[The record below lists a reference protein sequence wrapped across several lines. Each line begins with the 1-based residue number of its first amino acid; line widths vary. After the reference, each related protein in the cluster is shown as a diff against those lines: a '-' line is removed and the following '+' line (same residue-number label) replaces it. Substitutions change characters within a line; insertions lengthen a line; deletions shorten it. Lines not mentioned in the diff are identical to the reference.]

1 MMERT
6 VPDQTV
12 PGRAEP
18 SGEGRAGRRAGA
30 AGGIAFGEAVRTSLA
45 EIWAHK
51 LRSLLIFIGVML
63 GAAAVVI
70 NITIIEGVKVM
81 VWAGIKGLGF
91 DGVIFVSGRAPED
104 DIERKKQGF
113 SRGLRLSD
121 AAVLLDGSEKLEYV
135 AAVRLTEAVVSAR
148 GIERRVRV
156 YGVTPSYGQVHDRHV
171 SAGRWLDAND
181 QSEVRRVAVLGVD
194 LAERLFGVDEPVG
207 KDVRIGSA
215 SFRVVGV
222 EARLGN
228 QFANSGWVRREMQG
242 VLIPLSAFRA
252 HVQGGEN
259 ITILSVKTVDVDNL
273 GAVKSEVE
281 RLVRRAHHG
290 INDFEVENIADEI
303 LKAEKEVRVLLR
315 NWTIVLSVIAGIS
328 LLVGGVGIYSVLKIS
343 LAERLYELGLRKAM
357 GASDGAILLQFLVES
372 TTLSVLGALIGC
384 VLATALTV
392 ALSGQFEAGL
402 PLSPFGLALGI
413 GFAVATGLFAGFFP
427 SLAASRLTPVEAL
440 RG

>member
-1 MMERT
+1 VSEPT
-6 VPDQTV
+6 LAVPPDATNG
-12 PGRAEP
+12 GRPAQRK
-18 SGEGRAGRRAGA
+18 GVL
-30 AGGIAFGEAVRTSLA
+30 GGIAFGEAVRTSLS

-63 GAAAVVI
+63 GAAAVVV

-104 DIERKKQGF
+104 SLERKKQGF
-113 SRGLRLSD
+113 SRGLRLTD
-121 AAVLLDGSEKLEYV
+121 TNVLLDESERLEYV
-135 AAVRLTEAVVSAR
+135 AAVRLTDAVVSAR
-148 GIERRVRV
+148 GIQRRVRV
-156 YGVTPSYGQVHDRHV
+156 YGVTPSYGHVHDRHV
-171 SAGRWLDAND
+171 SAGRWLNDSD
-181 QSEVRRVAVLGVD
+181 QSEARRVVVLGVD
-194 LAERLFGVDEPVG
+194 LAEQLFGTDDPLG

-215 SFRVVGV
+215 LFRVVGV
-222 EARLGN
+222 EERLGN
-228 QFANSGWVRREMQG
+228 KMANSGWTRREMRG

-252 HVQGGEN
+252 HVSGGEKL
-259 ITILSVKTVDVDNL
+259 TLLSVKTVDVNNL

-290 INDFEVENIADEI
+290 ISDFEVENIADEI
-303 LKAEKEVRVLLR
+303 LKAEKEIRVLLR
-315 NWTIVLSVIAGIS
+315 NWTVVLSVIAGIS

-384 VLATALTV
+384 ALATGLTFAL
-392 ALSGQFEAGL
+392 AGQFEAGL
-402 PLSPFGLALGI
+402 PLSPLGLALGI
-413 GFAVATGLFAGFFP
+413 SFAVATGLFAGLFP
-427 SLAASRLTPVEAL
+427 SLAASRLMPVEAL

>member
-1 MMERT
+1 MSEPT
-6 VPDQTV
+6 LAVPPDATNG
-12 PGRAEP
+12 GRPAQRK
-18 SGEGRAGRRAGA
+18 GVL
-30 AGGIAFGEAVRTSLA
+30 GGIAFGEAVRTSLS

-63 GAAAVVI
+63 GAAAVVV

-104 DIERKKQGF
+104 SLERKKQGF
-113 SRGLRLSD
+113 SRGLRLTD
-121 AAVLLDGSEKLEYV
+121 TNVLLDESERLEYV
-135 AAVRLTEAVVSAR
+135 AAVRLTDAVVSAR
-148 GIERRVRV
+148 GIQRRVRV
-156 YGVTPSYGQVHDRHV
+156 YGVTPSYGHVHDRHV
-171 SAGRWLDAND
+171 SAGRWLNDSD
-181 QSEVRRVAVLGVD
+181 QSEARRVVVLGVD
-194 LAERLFGVDEPVG
+194 LAEQLFGTDDPLG

-215 SFRVVGV
+215 LFRVVGV
-222 EARLGN
+222 EERLGN
-228 QFANSGWVRREMQG
+228 KMANSGWTRREMRG

-252 HVQGGEN
+252 HVSGGEKL
-259 ITILSVKTVDVDNL
+259 TLLSVKTVDVNNL

-290 INDFEVENIADEI
+290 ISDFEVENIADEI
-303 LKAEKEVRVLLR
+303 LKAEKEIRVLLR
-315 NWTIVLSVIAGIS
+315 NWTVVLSVIAGIS

-384 VLATALTV
+384 ALATGLTFAL
-392 ALSGQFEAGL
+392 AGQFEAGL
-402 PLSPFGLALGI
+402 PLSPLGLALGI
-413 GFAVATGLFAGFFP
+413 SFAVATGLFAGLFP
-427 SLAASRLTPVEAL
+427 SLAASRLMPVEAL